1 MAMQAQRKLTGIL
14 VIALMSAAGIMLGLT
29 NLLTARAGTDDYPS
43 NLKSPQQDT
52 VVDQWGFY
60 NRECTSF
67 AAFRTANH
75 VNSNFNNTMRG
86 PNGKSGRVGNA
97 NNWAAKA
104 EKNGFQGSQK
114 PRPPR
119 VAPAPPKQSKAPGGG
134 AREVPSGGKV

>member
-86 PNGKSGRVGNA
+86 PNGKSGRFGNA
-97 NNWAAKA
+97 NKWAADA
-104 EKNGFQGSQK
+104 GEIGFPGSQK
-114 PRPPR
+114 PSPPW
-119 VAPAPPKQSKAPGGG
+119 VAPAPPYPGKPPAG
-134 AREVPSGGKV
+134 

>member
-14 VIALMSAAGIMLGLT
+14 VIALMSAAGIVLGLT

-86 PNGKSGRVGNA
+86 PNGKSGRVGKA
-97 NNWAAKA
+97 NNRAGKA
-104 EKNGFQGSQK
+104 QEIGIPGFQNAH
-114 PRPPR
+114 PP
-119 VAPAPPKQSKAPGGG
+119 V
-134 AREVPSGGKV
+134 V

>member
-14 VIALMSAAGIMLGLT
+14 VIALMSAAGIVLGLT

-86 PNGKSGRVGNA
+86 PNGKSGRVGKPD
-97 NNWAAKA
+97 NWAADA
-104 EKNGFQGSQK
+104 EEDGFPVFQK
-114 PRPPR
+114 PSPPRGGPGPPTHGRPP
-119 VAPAPPKQSKAPGGG
+119 ASG
-134 AREVPSGGKV
+134 ARHS